1 MMGLPDLS
9 KRRRG
14 EEWMDAPAAGAAELA
29 RSLRFIR
36 RINRLLGYRRQVIG
50 YLDRYS
56 RNWPRGQ
63 TITILDVATG
73 SADIPLA
80 IARWAHVHHHD
91 VRLIGLDRHA
101 LTARIARRESARP
114 NSPLS
119 IGRVSV
125 VRGDAMRLPLA
136 DGAVD
141 YAITSTFLHHLD
153 EGQAVAVLREMARVA
168 RRGIIAADLLR
179 SRRAYF
185 WISLFSLF
193 AGRMVRH
200 DARLSVAQAFSLD
213 EAREL
218 AARAGLK
225 GASVRR
231 HFGHRFV
238 IAMN

>member
-1 MMGLPDLS
+1 MIGLPDLS

-14 EEWMDAPAAGAAELA
+14 QEWMDAPAAPPAQLA

-63 TITILDVATG
+63 AITILDVATG

-101 LTARIARRESARP
+101 LTARIARRESSRP
-114 NSPLS
+114 IGHLS
-119 IGRVSV
+119 I

-153 EGQAVAVLREMARVA
+153 DDQAVAVLREMARVA

-179 SRRAYF
+179 TRRAYF
-185 WISLFSLF
+185 WISLFTLF
-193 AGRMVRH
+193 AGPMVRH
-200 DARLSVAQAFSLD
+200 DARLSVAQAFSLE

-218 AARAGLK
+218 ATRAGLK

-231 HFGHRFV
+231 HFGHRFI
-238 IAMN
+238 IAIN